1 MTHSARCDIA
11 ASVASAR
18 VGRYGEGFWTPIRY
32 VNRFHSRTALARIYR
47 SADVALVRPPRDG
60 MSLVAKEYVAA
71 KDAVNPGVLILSQFA
86 GAAAELTGALIA
98 NPHERDAVAAALK
111 RALGMPLCERRERHA
126 PTLEHFL
133 VHNVKLWA
141 ESYLAG
147 LAETRQAPRLMS
159 DLRELLGPSRSW
171 SHRRA
176 TAEMRKQA

>member
-1 MTHSARCDIA
+1 MRFRTSFRKTTASTRKGPLFSMTHSARCDIA

-98 NPHERDAVAAALK
+98 KSA
-111 RALGMPLCERRERHA
+111 RARRGGGG
-126 PTLEHFL
+126 
-133 VHNVKLWA
+133 A
-141 ESYLAG
+141 EARVGNAIVTSDVNA
-147 LAETRQAPRLMS
+147 TPRRWNIS
-159 DLRELLGPSRSW
+159 WSITSNSGRKVILLGSP
-171 SHRRA
+171 RRG
-176 TAEMRKQA
+176 RPHG